1 MDKEATHLDSDDRIA
16 AMDRFHQQ
24 LLNPSTYP
32 ETTQSVGFKETH
44 ISRVYL
50 TDQYAYKLKKPL
62 DLGFLDFSTLE
73 KRHHFCNEEVRLN
86 RRFTKNVYLGVAEL
100 RQQQSK
106 ICFSSRGQLLDYA
119 VQMRRLPEELMLD
132 RLIEI
137 GLIQQSDAMAMR
149 MMLSMFTI
157 PGEGNDILK
166 MLLEVTEE
174 GRVLSNGQR
183 IR

>member
-1 MDKEATHLDSDDRIA
+1 MPRPRG
-16 AMDRFHQQ
+16 RF
-24 LLNPSTYP
+24 
-32 ETTQSVGFKETH
+32 ETE
-44 ISRVYL
+44 
-50 TDQYAYKLKKPL
+50 LK
-62 DLGFLDFSTLE
+62 GG
-73 KRHHFCNEEVRLN
+73 NRL
-86 RRFTKNVYLGVAEL
+86 
-100 RQQQSK
+100 
-106 ICFSSRGQLLDYA
+106 
-119 VQMRRLPEELMLD
+119 LD
-132 RLIEI
+132 RLTEI

>member
-1 MDKEATHLDSDDRIA
+1 MPFELEDIDIGRLHLAGGGAALEGAGHFEFDNSDFETFEGMPRPRG
-16 AMDRFHQQ
+16 RF
-24 LLNPSTYP
+24 
-32 ETTQSVGFKETH
+32 ETE
-44 ISRVYL
+44 
-50 TDQYAYKLKKPL
+50 LK
-62 DLGFLDFSTLE
+62 GG
-73 KRHHFCNEEVRLN
+73 NRL
-86 RRFTKNVYLGVAEL
+86 
-100 RQQQSK
+100 
-106 ICFSSRGQLLDYA
+106 
-119 VQMRRLPEELMLD
+119 LD